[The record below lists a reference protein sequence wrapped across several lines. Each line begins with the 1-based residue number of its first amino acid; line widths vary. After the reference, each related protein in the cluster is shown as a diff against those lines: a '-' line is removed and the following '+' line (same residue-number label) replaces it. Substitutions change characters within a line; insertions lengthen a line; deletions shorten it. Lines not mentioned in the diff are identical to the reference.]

1 MKNIL
6 VTGGCGYIG
15 SHTVVELLNNN
26 YIVIVFDSLENS
38 NKEVLNRIEKITSR
52 KVSFCKGDLKK
63 LKDIN
68 KVFNSF
74 KIDAVIHFAAYK
86 SVTDSV
92 KYPLEYFENNVG
104 GTFNLL
110 QVMKNFKVRK
120 IVFSSSA
127 AVYGNP
133 KEVPVNENGELNP
146 LSPYGRNKLCMEFL
160 LSDCSNIGIDSV
172 ALRYFNAAGAHP
184 SGLIGEDPNAMGNLV
199 PRVYKATVGEY
210 HLEVRGDQYDTR
222 DGSAIRDYVHVMD
235 LAEGH
240 VKALKYLEENENV
253 SEVFNLCSGTGTTV
267 LEIIK
272 GLGKLSKRKV
282 DYEIV
287 DSNPNEAEILTGSYK
302 KAEEIL
308 NWKPRR
314 EINQILEDVLR
325 WYENIR

>member
-26 YIVIVFDSLENS
+26 YRVIVFDNLENS
-38 NKEVLNRIEKITSR
+38 NKEVLKRIENITKE
-52 KVSFCKGDLKK
+52 KVYFKEGDLKK
-63 LKDIN
+63 VEDIRE
-68 KVFNSF
+68 VFNNY
-74 KIDAVIHFAAYK
+74 KIDGVIHFAAYK
-86 SVTDSV
+86 SVTESL
-92 KYPLEYFENNVG
+92 KYPLKYFENNVI

-110 QVMKNFKVRK
+110 QVMKDFKVHK

-133 KEVPVNENGELNP
+133 SEVPVSENGELNP

-160 LSDCSNIGIDSV
+160 LSDCANVGIDSV

-184 SGLIGEDPNAMGNLV
+184 SGVIGEDPNAMGNLI
-199 PRVYKATVGEY
+199 PRVYKATIGEY
-210 HLEVRGDQYDTR
+210 HLEVRGDKYNTR
-222 DGSAIRDYVHVMD
+222 DGSAVRDYVHVMD

-240 VKALKYLEENENV
+240 MKALKWLDRNKNV

-272 GLGKLSKRKV
+272 GFAEVSKRKV

-287 DSNPNEAEILTGSYK
+287 DSNPNEAAILTGSYN
-302 KAEEIL
+302 KAEKIL
-308 NWKPRR
+308 GWKPKRD
-314 EINQILEDVLR
+314 INQILKDVFR
-325 WYENIR
+325 WYENNR